1 MTDRFTL
8 YQGNIMHRRQW
19 WVIDT
24 QTGGHAVFQAWN
36 EESALAKIKDLQ
48 EEAVLMDRLKVFM

>member
-1 MTDRFTL
+1 MTDRFTI

-24 QTGGHAVFQAWN
+24 QTGHAVFQAWN
-36 EESALAKIKDLQ
+36 EERALAKIKDLQ
-48 EEAVLMDRLKVFM
+48 EEADLMDRLKVFM